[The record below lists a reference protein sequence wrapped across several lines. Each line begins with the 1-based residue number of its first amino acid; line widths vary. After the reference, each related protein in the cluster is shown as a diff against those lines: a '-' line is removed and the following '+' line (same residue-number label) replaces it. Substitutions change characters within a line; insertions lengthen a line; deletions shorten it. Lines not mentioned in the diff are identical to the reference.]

1 MREFA
6 LARHGGRYTDVEFKK
21 KVDHFKHLAKA
32 IDEELDDMQGY
43 LDKALSQLKGT
54 FSGGNFIDMT
64 IATWNSVSELR
75 DMLSAGLLNLQ
86 QHSVS

>member
-21 KVDHFKHLAKA
+21 KVTHFKNLAEA

-54 FSGGNFIDMT
+54 FAGGNFIDMT
-64 IATWNSVSELR
+64 IATWNSVSQLR